1 MQENQLTAMHY
12 ACMQTQP
19 TLIYIYKKNFRV
31 NGLKRIPIW
40 LSMLIV
46 FSCSNVDVLELL

>member
-1 MQENQLTAMHY
+1 MQVNQLIAMQY
-12 ACMQTQP
+12 ACMQMQS

-31 NGLKRIPIW
+31 NGLKIISIW

-46 FSCSNVDVLELL
+46 FSC